1 MKKRKKKKECG
12 FRREGV
18 RMKKEV
24 YDTYVSLLHKELTM
38 ATGCTEPIAIAYAGA
53 RLRAALGA
61 IPEHCTVYCSGN
73 IVKNVMAV
81 TVPNSGGAKGIDT
94 AAMLGIVGGD
104 AESILDVLHAVT
116 EDDIALMN
124 KLLAE
129 KRCDC
134 ELVEGVAN
142 LYIRIEAKAGD
153 DTALVEIKDYHSNV
167 TRLEKNGVSL
177 LEEVLAEEIST
188 PAPDK
193 SLLNVRDIYE
203 FANEVNLDDV
213 RAVLENQLKCNSAIA
228 EEGLKNPWG
237 AQVGRTIMEL
247 SDKDNLVNRARAY
260 AAAGSDARMN
270 GCPLPV
276 VINSGSGNQ
285 GITVS
290 MPLLVYAR
298 EYNVDHDKMLRALA
312 LANLISLHQ
321 KRYIGSLSAYCG
333 AVSAATASACG
344 IAYMQDKS
352 LETICGL
359 ITDSINT
366 TGGMICDGAKSSC
379 ASKIAT
385 AVGTALLSMEMS
397 SKGRVFLP
405 GEGLVEDSVEETIAS
420 VGRMGREGMKSTDIE
435 ILKIMLGK

>member
-1 MKKRKKKKECG
+1 MNRK
-12 FRREGV
+12 
-18 RMKKEV
+18 V

-94 AAMLGIVGGD
+94 AAVLGIVGGD
-104 AESILDVLHAVT
+104 ASRVLDVLHAIS
-116 EDDIALMN
+116 EEDIALTR
-124 KLLAE
+124 KYIEE
-129 KRCDC
+129 KRCKC

-142 LYIRIEAKAGD
+142 LYIRIEAEAGE
-153 DTALVEIKDYHSNV
+153 DTALVEIRDYHSNV
-167 TRLEKNGVSL
+167 TRLEKNGKPLITVSAKG
-177 LEEVLAEEIST
+177 EAEED
-188 PAPDK
+188 APDK

-203 FANEVNLDDV
+203 FAGEVDLDDV
-213 RAVLENQLKCNSAIA
+213 REVLENQIKCNSAIA
-228 EEGLKNPWG
+228 EEGLKNDWG
-237 AQVGRTIMEL
+237 AEVGRTILETEGE
-247 SDKDNLVNRARAY
+247 SVINRARAY

-270 GCPLPV
+270 GCPMPV

-285 GITVS
+285 GITVT
-290 MPLLVYAR
+290 MPLLVYAK
-298 EYNVDHDKMLRALA
+298 EYAVEHDKMLRALA

-333 AVSAATASACG
+333 SVSAATASACG
-344 IAYMQDKS
+344 IAYMIGADYEK
-352 LETICGL
+352 ICGI

-366 TGGMICDGAKSSC
+366 TGGMVCDGAKSSC

-385 AVGTALLSMEMS
+385 AVGMALLSMDMS
-397 SKGRVFLP
+397 LKGRVFLP
-405 GEGLVEDSVEETIAS
+405 GEGLVEDNVEDTIAS

>member
-1 MKKRKKKKECG
+1 
-12 FRREGV
+12 
-18 RMKKEV
+18 MKKEV

-352 LETICGL
+352 FETICGL